1 MGLLLI
7 TGFTLQEALRRK
19 LFLAMLI
26 LGLLLLGLFAF
37 ALQKS
42 IESLTVANPESS
54 TNSILLLSVTLTL
67 PAMWIVYMLSS
78 ILTILFT
85 VGMLSSEIDAGT
97 LVLIVPKPLRR
108 SEIVL
113 GKWLGHAIIVS
124 LYTALLF
131 LAFEGTIYW
140 QTGYL
145 PDQFLSAL
153 GMLLLGMLTL
163 LGFTTLGS
171 ALFPTAVNGA
181 VALVLFLAAPI
192 VSIVQAVQIDTSS
205 LAIQNIATIIDL
217 ALPLNAFWH
226 TAALYLTPDATFFIA
241 QGISE
246 RNYGSNIPFMSPQ
259 PIAPALFIWGLLYI
273 IVLPIIA
280 VLHFNRRDL

>member
-7 TGFTLQEALRRK
+7 TRFTLQEALRRK

-42 IESLTVANPESS
+42 VDAMASVSS
-54 TNSILLLSVTLTL
+54 ASNINILLLSMALTL
-67 PAMWIVYMLSS
+67 PAMWIVFMLSS

-85 VGMLSSEIDAGT
+85 VGMISSEIDAGT

-108 SEIVL
+108 SEIIV
-113 GKWLGHAIIVS
+113 GKWLGNALIVC
-124 LYTALLF
+124 LYTTVLF
-131 LAFEGTIYW
+131 LAFAGVIYW

-145 PDQFLSAL
+145 PDQWPAAL
-153 GMLLLGMLTL
+153 GTLLLGMLTL
-163 LGFTTLGS
+163 LGLTTLGS

-192 VSIVQAVQIDTSS
+192 MSIVQAVQIDTPNAA
-205 LAIQNIATIIDL
+205 LQNIATSIDL
-217 ALPLNAFWH
+217 ILPINAFWH
-226 TAALYLTPDATFFIA
+226 TTAFYLTPSAAFLIVQSASGRGTSS
-241 QGISE
+241 G
-246 RNYGSNIPFMSPQ
+246 IPFMTPQ
-259 PIAPALFIWGLLYI
+259 PLAPAMLIWGILYI
-273 IVLPIIA
+273 LVLPAIA
-280 VLHFNRRDL
+280 VLRFNKRDL

>member
-7 TGFTLQEALRRK
+7 TRFTLQEALRRK

-42 IESLTVANPESS
+42 VEAMASASS
-54 TNSILLLSVTLTL
+54 TSNVSILLLSMALTL
-67 PAMWIVYMLSS
+67 PAMWIVFMLSS

-85 VGMLSSEIDAGT
+85 VGMISSEIDAGT

-108 SEIVL
+108 SEIIV
-113 GKWLGHAIIVS
+113 GKWLGNALIVC
-124 LYTALLF
+124 LYTTVLF
-131 LAFEGTIYW
+131 LAFAGVIYW

-145 PDQFLSAL
+145 PDQWPAALST
-153 GMLLLGMLTL
+153 LLLGMLTL
-163 LGFTTLGS
+163 LGLTTLGS

-192 VSIVQAVQIDTSS
+192 MSIVQAVQIDTPNPA
-205 LAIQNIATIIDL
+205 LQDIATSIDL
-217 ALPLNAFWH
+217 ILPVNAFWH
-226 TAALYLTPDATFFIA
+226 TTAFYLTPSAAFLIVQSASGRGTSS
-241 QGISE
+241 G
-246 RNYGSNIPFMSPQ
+246 IPFMTPQ
-259 PIAPALFIWGLLYI
+259 PLAPAMLIWGILYI
-273 IVLPIIA
+273 IVLPAIA
-280 VLHFNRRDL
+280 VLHFHKRDL